1 MSCSARVESACCTLG
16 TDLSPGALR
25 PPSTDLQKKKKK
37 IIFLYSKRIETNG
50 VSGQDTQTHVWTYEK
65 EVMGEVFHN
74 LYLSSRNIP
83 VVIIMDDE
91 IENEDNEMRI
101 QNIIGKRKE
110 KRLLARRNKYG
121 E

>member
-25 PPSTDLQKKKKK
+25 PPSTDLRKKRL
-37 IIFLYSKRIETNG
+37 FLYSKRVETNG
-50 VSGQDTQTHVWTYEK
+50 FSGQGTQTHVWTYEK

-74 LYLSSRNIP
+74 LYLSSQNMP

-91 IENEDNEMRI
+91 TENEESEENEMRL
-101 QNIIGKRKE
+101 QNIV
-110 KRLLARRNKYG
+110 
-121 E
+121 